1 VTFDDLC
8 RTVHERFEEGAR
20 NLTGSVTGHALL
32 SLAMDSLRSVSDA
45 LKDEAAI
52 ASLILSRPDFLTRS
66 ISGVAN
72 IRLALVTMVEE
83 EVWKDLDRLMHAVL
97 AARHE
102 PGRLAGALAEA
113 LKRVN
118 VDGHGRPFSEE
129 FAERI
134 AKDAID
140 PEEDGYAIQS
150 IVDSLRARKDEFWRE
165 LQAAYDAFQA
175 AAPQAA
181 WTGAP

>member
-1 VTFDDLC
+1 MSFDDLC
-8 RTVHERFEEGAR
+8 RTAHERFEEGAR
-20 NLTGSVTGHALL
+20 NLEGPVTSHALL
-32 SLAMDSLRSVSDA
+32 SVAMDSLRSVSEA

-52 ASLILSRPDFLTRS
+52 ASLIMSRPDFLHRS

-83 EVWKDLDRLMHAVL
+83 EVWKDFDRLMNAAL
-97 AARHE
+97 AARHV
-102 PGRLAGALAEA
+102 PGKLASTIAEA
-113 LKRVN
+113 LMRVTA
-118 VDGHGRPFSEE
+118 DGHGRPFSEGL
-129 FAERI
+129 AERI

-165 LQAAYDAFQA
+165 VQAAYDAFQA
-175 AAPQAA
+175 AARQA
-181 WTGAP
+181 W